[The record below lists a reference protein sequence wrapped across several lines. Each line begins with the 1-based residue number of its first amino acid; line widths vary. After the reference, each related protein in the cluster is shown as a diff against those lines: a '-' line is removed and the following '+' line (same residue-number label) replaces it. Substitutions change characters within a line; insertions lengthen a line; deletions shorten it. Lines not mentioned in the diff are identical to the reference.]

1 MPVNC
6 RLPPT
11 SSPPPQKKKTFALAF
26 ADSLPVHHVFFYFD
40 WVPANFQQKLTKIIL
55 YEEKSLREYSPTTQK
70 NQQRPEP
77 GQLDLG
83 ISLQR
88 NVKLTCS
95 SEAKE
100 LFAQMW
106 QQQDLY
112 SRSCNEWLTIHEK
125 NIFSYKVKS
134 K

>member
-1 MPVNC
+1 M
-6 RLPPT
+6 
-11 SSPPPQKKKTFALAF
+11 
-26 ADSLPVHHVFFYFD
+26 PVHHVFFYFD

-83 ISLQR
+83 SSLQR
-88 NVKLTCS
+88 NVELTCS